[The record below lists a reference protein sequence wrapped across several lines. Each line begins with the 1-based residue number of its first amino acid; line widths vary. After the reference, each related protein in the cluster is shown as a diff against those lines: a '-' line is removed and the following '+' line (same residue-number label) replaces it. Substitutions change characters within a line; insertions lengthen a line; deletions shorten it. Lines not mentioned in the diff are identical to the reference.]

1 MFHAPDHQVI
11 SACLWPGATW
21 SLSFRCCLLGHQ
33 RPFCHGIHC
42 PFLCPH
48 VLELYAVLTG
58 TFFADTLLFLS
69 LHDPIHAYSS
79 PLSNILF
86 PWVPNRQHLAGITVF
101 HEQSFR
107 AYVYACKTRLYIPV
121 PNWIL
126 ISHNTS
132 QCRSELLG
140 CPSWSSTHPF
150 SRQFFFFPV
159 PGFHHLCNFVKVSPS
174 IPTSPLKNFLGPLT
188 LCLSHSVVHLQN
200 ALTVQYFI
208 LFSLQCC

>member
-11 SACLWPGATW
+11 SARLWPGAIW
-21 SLSFRCCLLGHQ
+21 PLSFSCCLLGHQ
-33 RPFCHGIHC
+33 RPFCHGMHC
-42 PFLCPH
+42 SFLCPR
-48 VLELYAVLTG
+48 VLELSAVLTG
-58 TFFADTLLFLS
+58 PFFADTLLFLS
-69 LHDPIHAYSS
+69 LHDPIHAYNS

-86 PWVPNRQHLAGITVF
+86 PWVPNHQHQAGIIIF

-107 AYVYACKTRLYIPV
+107 ANVYACKTRSYIPV

-132 QCRSELLG
+132 QYWSELLG

-159 PGFHHLCNFVKVSPS
+159 PGFHLLCDFAQVSPS
-174 IPTSPLKNFLGPLT
+174 IPTSTLKTF
-188 LCLSHSVVHLQN
+188 LSHLWLCVFLIQLS
-200 ALTVQYFI
+200 TCKMY
-208 LFSLQCC
+208 